1 MSLKHIKLTIAGLWA
16 VAIAGSGFVADVTSS
31 SGWLVLAGAAIVPP
45 LVMMQYWNHPHQ
57 TLAQRIEQD
66 LR

>member
-1 MSLKHIKLTIAGLWA
+1 MSPKHIKLTLAGLWA
-16 VAIAGSGFVADVTSS
+16 VALGGLGLVADVTSS
-31 SGWLVLAGAAIVPP
+31 SGWLMLASTAVVPP
-45 LVMMQYWNHPHQ
+45 LVMMRYWNHPHQ